1 MNKKIN
7 IIVKIVII
15 ILLIYTWRLIEA
27 NGSAVNKFYIYLY
40 LSLVSCSLLSDKYFY
55 KGQKTENNKSHLATS
70 HYLSLTWF
78 VTLIVPVIE
87 YVYLQRDNLLF
98 TVSGSILIISG
109 IIIRGLAIKRLGK
122 FFSRD
127 IENWEEQKI
136 IKSGIYKYVR
146 HPAYTGNIIQIIAFP
161 LVLNSY
167 FSLFFSL
174 ITIAGFLWRIK
185 VEEEILI
192 DKLPEYKEYMEET
205 KKLLPK
211 IW

>member
-7 IIVKIVII
+7 IAVKIVII

-27 NGSAVNKFYIYLY
+27 NRSAINKFYIYLY
-40 LSLVSCSLLSDKYFY
+40 LVLVSCSLFSDKYFY
-55 KGQKTENNKSHLATS
+55 KGQKTENRKSYLATS

-78 VTLIVPVIE
+78 VALIVPVIE
-87 YVYLQRDNLLF
+87 YLYLQRYNIFF
-98 TVSGSILIISG
+98 TILGSILIISG

-136 IKSGIYKYVR
+136 IKSGIYKYIR
-146 HPAYTGNIIQIIAFP
+146 HPAYTGNIIQITAFP
-161 LVLNSY
+161 LVLNLY
-167 FSLFFSL
+167 YSLLLSL
-174 ITIAGFLWRIK
+174 ITITGFLWRIK
-185 VEEEILI
+185 VEEKFLV
-192 DKLPEYKEYMEET
+192 DKLPEYKEYMEKT
-205 KKLLPK
+205 KRLIPK